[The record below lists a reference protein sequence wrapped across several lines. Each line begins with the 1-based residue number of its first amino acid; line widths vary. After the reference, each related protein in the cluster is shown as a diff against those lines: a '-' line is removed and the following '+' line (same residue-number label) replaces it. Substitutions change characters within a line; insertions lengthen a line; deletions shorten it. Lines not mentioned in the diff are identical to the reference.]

1 MLSVAVEVN
10 ATATRHISSRSAS
23 PAGDEKQRIIPLD
36 ETGGDASPAPAP
48 VVVRPKSESP
58 AATESDEEIL
68 IVESEVTVN
77 GGGPA
82 DTAPEEDRSSP
93 ARNA

>member
-23 PAGDEKQRIIPLD
+23 PAGDEKQRITPLD
-36 ETGGDASPAPAP
+36 ETGGDASPVPI
-48 VVVRPKSESP
+48 VVRPKSESP
-58 AATESDEEIL
+58 VAAESDEEIL
-68 IVESEVTVN
+68 IVESEVNGN

-82 DTAPEEDRSSP
+82 DAAPDADRSSP

>member
-36 ETGGDASPAPAP
+36 ASPAP

>member
-1 MLSVAVEVN
+1 MLSVAVVVN
-10 ATATRHISSRSAS
+10 ATATRQISSRSAS

-36 ETGGDASPAPAP
+36 ETGGDASPAP

-58 AATESDEEIL
+58 AATESEEDIL
-68 IVESEVTVN
+68 IVESEVTGN

-82 DTAPEEDRSSP
+82 DADPDEDRSSP

>member
-10 ATATRHISSRSAS
+10 ATATRHISSRTSS
-23 PAGDEKQRIIPLD
+23 PAEDEQQR
-36 ETGGDASPAPAP
+36 ETRDDASPAPV

-68 IVESEVTVN
+68 IGESEVN
-77 GGGPA
+77 GNSGGPA
-82 DTAPEEDRSSP
+82 DAAPDEDRGSP

>member
-10 ATATRHISSRSAS
+10 ATATRRISSRTSS
-23 PAGDEKQRIIPLD
+23 PAEDGQQG
-36 ETGGDASPAPAP
+36 ETGDDTLPAP
-48 VVVRPKSESP
+48 VGVRPKSESP
-58 AATESDEEIL
+58 VSTESDEEIL
-68 IVESEVTVN
+68 IVESEVCGN

-82 DTAPEEDRSSP
+82 DAARDADRSSP

>member
-36 ETGGDASPAPAP
+36 ETGGDASPAP
-48 VVVRPKSESP
+48 VVMRPKSESP

-82 DTAPEEDRSSP
+82 DTAPDEDRSSP